1 MRLKVADAVAAL
13 RKQVA
18 HLLDEIALMVGD
30 VAIEF
35 LARADNDFRRGGR
48 SGRAQVGHKIGDGE
62 IGFVSHAGD
71 HRHSGSGNRA
81 GNGSLVEGL
90 NIFERAA
97 AAGDDHQSANSRVE
111 ISAGPPRFCLPL
123 LRLSLH
129 RIELDVNICEAALE
143 GRGEISIA
151 APLAEVTMP
160 NAARQNGQR
169 LSARF
174 VEEAFEQL
182 KKKLQEEGLFDEA
195 RKKPLPVLPRCI
207 GIVTSPTGAAIRDIL
222 RVLKRRFANV
232 HVQLYPVKV
241 QGEGAAG
248 EIVAGLRYFN
258 RAKFADVVIVARGG
272 GSLEDLW
279 AFNEEAV
286 ARAIAA
292 SAVPVIAGVGH
303 ETDFTI
309 ADFVADLRAPTPSAA
324 AEIVVRSRQEF
335 DRHIADHQRNLV
347 QQMRYLLSQ
356 RRHRVRDLQ
365 SHRGFRQMDLLVRRR
380 RQQLDELGSSLA
392 MILRRRLAT
401 SRQRTTRAGA
411 RIASFDLRAR
421 ATVLRRRIHQQQEA
435 LRAALERVATRKQ
448 RRFAA
453 TRLRFAALDLRAR
466 VGKLR
471 RALDERSRNL
481 RVQIDRAL
489 IARRRKL
496 EAAALQLEERSPFQ
510 LLQRGYAIAYDAS
523 GKVLRSPDQVA
534 LGDDISIRL
543 AQGAL
548 DAEVRRKSR

>member
-1 MRLKVADAVAAL
+1 M
-13 RKQVA
+13 
-18 HLLDEIALMVGD
+18 
-30 VAIEF
+30 
-35 LARADNDFRRGGR
+35 
-48 SGRAQVGHKIGDGE
+48 
-62 IGFVSHAGD
+62 
-71 HRHSGSGNRA
+71 
-81 GNGSLVEGL
+81 
-90 NIFERAA
+90 
-97 AAGDDHQSANSRVE
+97 
-111 ISAGPPRFCLPL
+111 
-123 LRLSLH
+123 
-129 RIELDVNICEAALE
+129 
-143 GRGEISIA
+143 
-151 APLAEVTMP
+151 
-160 NAARQNGQR
+160 
-169 LSARF
+169 
-174 VEEAFEQL
+174 
-182 KKKLQEEGLFDEA
+182 
-195 RKKPLPVLPRCI
+195 LPRCI
-207 GIVTSPTGAAIRDIL
+207 GVVTSPAGAAIRDIL

-258 RAKFADVVIVARGG
+258 RAKFADVVILARGG

-279 AFNEEAV
+279 AFNEETV

-292 SAVPVIAGVGH
+292 SAVPVISGVGH

-392 MILRRRLAT
+392 VILRRRLAA
-401 SRQRTTRAGA
+401 SRQRATRAGA

-421 ATVLRRRIHQQQEA
+421 ATVLRRRIHQQRDA
-435 LRAALERVATRKQ
+435 LRAALERSLTRKQ
-448 RRFAA
+448 RRFGAVEV
-453 TRLRFAALDLRAR
+453 RFAALDLRAR

-471 RALDERSRNL
+471 RALDEHSRNL

-489 IARRRKL
+489 IARRRKV

-534 LGDDISIRL
+534 LGDDISLRL

-548 DAEVRRKSR
+548 DATVRRKRSG